1 MFGSFWSRI
10 YVGFSLNSMV
20 KNSIYKKGDN
30 LSIITF
36 FIYFQIKDYPFDNA
50 AAPDTI
56 SVNSVVIA
64 A

>member
-30 LSIITF
+30 LSITTF
-36 FIYFQIKDYPFDNA
+36 FIHFRIKDYPFDNA